1 MTAAECQK
9 RIDSF
14 IEVTKT
20 DEAFAQSVLQ
30 DHDWNLETALNTFL
44 VSSVPLD
51 GPKSLGPKE
60 EEGKNSGSLLAKGS
74 LLFQFPIINVVVLKN
89 QFLISRIFLS
99 LKKMIFEK
107 YPFTFPQKQK

>member
-30 DHDWNLETALNTFL
+30 DHDWNLETALNAFL
-44 VSSVPLD
+44 VSSVPSD
-51 GPKSLGPKE
+51 GPKE
-60 EEGKNSGSLLAKGS
+60 EDGKKQL
-74 LLFQFPIINVVVLKN
+74 QFTI
-89 QFLISRIFLS
+89 IFLKIEFLS
-99 LKKMIFEK
+99 VLFFRKF
-107 YPFTFPQKQK
+107 Y